1 MNVWLEVSVMTMLHV
16 TILMDHTVVNV
27 TKVLLGM
34 ERTAQVFRTFFV
46 LKRPLNI
53 ITKDLFTIYYAL
65 MSQYML

>member
-1 MNVWLEVSVMTMLHV
+1 MTMLHV

-46 LKRPLNI
+46 
-53 ITKDLFTIYYAL
+53 
-65 MSQYML
+65 